1 MIEFFFFNIQQQ
13 TENTI
18 SETNN
23 CRSYKH
29 LDRPTV
35 VPYAKTSPLRQS
47 YTYIVEGEVP
57 LLKLL
62 LYYDFHLMERG
73 TPAAKVDMTRYVQF
87 IKRFLSL
94 YYLHTIYAFIQQ
106 LVNSSIYTSRIYIYL
121 VYPSINRRSTFIF
134 KMSKTRKCE
143 VQ

>member
-1 MIEFFFFNIQQQ
+1 MTEFFFFKYIATNRKHR
-13 TENTI
+13 I

-23 CRSYKH
+23 SRSYKH

-62 LYYDFHLMERG
+62 LYDFHLMERG
-73 TPAAKVDMTRYVQF
+73 TPAAKVDMTRYV
-87 IKRFLSL
+87 
-94 YYLHTIYAFIQQ
+94 
-106 LVNSSIYTSRIYIYL
+106 
-121 VYPSINRRSTFIF
+121 
-134 KMSKTRKCE
+134 
-143 VQ
+143 